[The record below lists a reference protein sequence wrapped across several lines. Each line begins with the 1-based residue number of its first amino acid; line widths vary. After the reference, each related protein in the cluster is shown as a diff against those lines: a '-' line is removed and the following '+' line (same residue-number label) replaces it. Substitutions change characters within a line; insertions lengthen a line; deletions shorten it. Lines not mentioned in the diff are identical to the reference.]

1 MWQDLLAV
9 GSGSLVG
16 LVLGLIGG
24 GGSILA
30 VPLLVYVVGV
40 GSAHV
45 AIGTSAVAVALS
57 ALSSL
62 ASHARAGNVRWPCAL
77 IYAACG
83 VAGAALGSTLGKH
96 FDGTRLLTLFGLLM
110 IVVALLMLRKPKPG
124 LREFVPLSATTAATL
139 APRLVA
145 FGAGTGLLSGFFG
158 IGGGFLVV
166 PGLVASARMPLL
178 AAVGSSLV
186 SVAAFGLTTAA
197 NYALSGLVEWRLV
210 VMFVLGGVLGS
221 LLGGR
226 LAFRL
231 ANRKRA
237 LTYVFAGIVASVGC
251 YVVLRGFFG

>member
-62 ASHARAGNVRWPCAL
+62 AGHARAGNVRWPCAL

-178 AAVGSSLV
+178 AAIGSSLV

-237 LTYVFAGIVASVGC
+237 LTHIFAGIVASVGC